1 MKFLKSFA
9 IGLLILS
16 LPLAGLAQEA
26 WLDEMPNYM
35 ESAPDA
41 NSFNIFSFINKL
53 INWLFYALL
62 VVALVMILMVAYT
75 YITAGGESD
84 KTSKA
89 GKNLGFILF
98 GIAIALLAKG
108 LIYLTCLIV
117 GSSEI
122 CTFKFN

>member
-1 MKFLKSFA
+1 MKFLKNFV

-16 LPLAGLAQEA
+16 LPLAVLAETD
-26 WLDEMPNYM
+26 WLNQMPDYM
-35 ESAPDA
+35 GSAPDA
-41 NSFNIFSFINKL
+41 NSFDIFDFINKL

-75 YITAGGESD
+75 YITAGGEAT
-84 KTSKA
+84 KASKA
-89 GKNLGFILF
+89 GKNLGFILL

-108 LIYLTCLIV
+108 LIYLTCVIV

-122 CTFKFN
+122 CTFNFK